1 MRLVWGGESLL
12 YRFRPARATLIG
24 MSRDWP
30 VIYRAFDIAEA
41 DIVVNWLSDRGIDA
55 AVKDRF
61 AAGTFEVPQ
70 IVAPYGIEVCTMNP
84 SQTDDAKNALAE
96 FLKNREM
103 QVNARSAEPIVA
115 ECEECGKSSTYLGN
129 VRGRVENCK
138 HCDAY
143 IDVPN

>member
-1 MRLVWGGESLL
+1 
-12 YRFRPARATLIG
+12 
-24 MSRDWP
+24 MSQDWP
-30 VIYRAFDIAEA
+30 VIFRASDMAEA
-41 DIVVNWLSDRGIDA
+41 DIVVNWLAEHGIEA

-61 AAGTFEVPQ
+61 AAGTFEVSQ

-84 SQTDDAKNALAE
+84 TQTDDAKAALAE

-103 QVNARSAEPIVA
+103 QANAKSTEPVFA
-115 ECEECGKSSTYLGN
+115 ECEECGKSSTYPGD

-143 IDVPN
+143 IDVPE

>member
-1 MRLVWGGESLL
+1 
-12 YRFRPARATLIG
+12 
-24 MSRDWP
+24 MSQDWP

-41 DIVVNWLSDRGIDA
+41 DIVVNWLAERGIEA

-70 IVAPYGIEVCTMNP
+70 IAAPYGIEVCSMNP
-84 SQTDDAKNALAE
+84 AQTDDARNALVE
-96 FLKNREM
+96 FQKNRDA
-103 QVNARSAEPIVA
+103 QAVAKSTEPVVA
-115 ECEECGKSSTYLGN
+115 ECEECGKSSSYPGE

-143 IDVPN
+143 IDVPE